1 MSTVSGWLI
10 FTTLGVL
17 IWLFSGALPFHSE
30 VIVYRAF
37 CPTEL
42 VNEKCAAG
50 EEAASPT
57 IYKALPDLQVVVNW
71 IDGTGKLFKYEH
83 CAVRDLKNWS
93 CHDDGDNGER
103 IYEHTLI
110 DGQYTEK
117 IAPGHLDS
125 SSIFYQVPKWKW
137 HWIKLNQSR
146 TGGGK
151 P

>member
-1 MSTVSGWLI
+1 MSTVVGWVI
-10 FTTLGVL
+10 FTALCGL
-17 IWLFSGALPFHSE
+17 LWLFSGSLPFRSE
-30 VIVYRAF
+30 AVVYNAF
-37 CPTEL
+37 CPTPR

-50 EEAASPT
+50 EEVANPT
-57 IYKALPDLQVVVNW
+57 TYKVLPDQQAVVYW
-71 IDGTGKLFKYEH
+71 IESDGKPFKYEH